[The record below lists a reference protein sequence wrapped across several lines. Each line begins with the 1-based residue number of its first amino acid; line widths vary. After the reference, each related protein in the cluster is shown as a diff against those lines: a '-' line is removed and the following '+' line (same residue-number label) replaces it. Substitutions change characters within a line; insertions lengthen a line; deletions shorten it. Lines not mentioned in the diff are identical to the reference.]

1 MWTTQAK
8 RIACRGIGFAFSR
21 IEDPIEFHQG
31 VPMLKRTIAMLMIL
45 VAAAGCEPPPQ
56 ATPTR
61 TVPPPEEK
69 RSDVKIQA
77 PGVKID
83 IERKQQR

>member
-1 MWTTQAK
+1 MK
-8 RIACRGIGFAFSR
+8 C
-21 IEDPIEFHQG
+21 
-31 VPMLKRTIAMLMIL
+31 TITMLMIL

-61 TVPPPEEK
+61 TVPPPAEK
-69 RSDVKIQA
+69 RSDVKIEA

-83 IERKQQR
+83 IERKQER